1 MLSIELTHDQADEIV
16 VQSILS
22 SLDYNI
28 DPDNFGT
35 IDEDPMGTWSRVA
48 GFTHVL
54 EYYCTKKELD
64 KILTIDRYDKMNALA
79 LYVTKDVVNR
89 EA

>member
-1 MLSIELTHDQADEIV
+1 MLSIELTYDQADEIV

-28 DPDNFGT
+28 DPDNYGT
-35 IDEDPMGTWSRVA
+35 IDEDPMTTWKRVA

-54 EYYCTKKELD
+54 EYYCTKKKLD
-64 KILTIDRYDKMNALA
+64 EILTIERCDKINALA
-79 LYVTKDVVNR
+79 LYVAKDVVSR
-89 EA
+89 KA

>member
-1 MLSIELTHDQADEIV
+1 MITIEITPDQADEIV

-28 DPDNFGT
+28 DPDNYET
-35 IDEDPMGTWSRVA
+35 IDENPMDTWYRVA

-54 EYYCTKKELD
+54 EYYCTKSRLDEILTVDRCD
-64 KILTIDRYDKMNALA
+64 KISALA
-79 LYVTKDVVNR
+79 LYAAKDVVSR
-89 EA
+89 QA